1 MISSVLGM
9 LSLCRGKGK
18 TIHHVKS
25 RQTGQLFSNHDTPC
39 TKNSIPMGKIT
50 GMTFRTGDMRL
61 CNSDAQGIRHAIKLR
76 HWGAAGTA
84 GDFELKIGTPKEIFE
99 GEARVAMTPES
110 ALQLQKLGHE
120 CVIETGAGAVAGF
133 SDATYKDAGVT
144 VVKTAAALWKA
155 ADVVAKVRA
164 PDTAELKR
172 LRADQTLISFFNPAG
187 NTEGME
193 AAASKGATV
202 IAMEMIPR
210 ISRAQKMDAL
220 SSMANIAGYRAVIEA
235 GNNFGRF
242 FTGQITAAGKVPP
255 AKVLVVGAGVAG
267 LAAIGTATSLGA
279 ITYAFDVRPEVA
291 EQVESMGAEFVYLDF
306 EEDQQDGAAT
316 GGYAAVSSPEFRE
329 AQLAKFRELA
339 PEVDIVI
346 TTALIPNRDAPELWT
361 EDMVKA
367 MKPGSV
373 IIDLAAEKGGNCKL
387 TVMDQKIVTDN
398 GVTIIGYTDFPSRM
412 ATQASTLYATN
423 IRHLLTDLTPE
434 KDGVIH
440 HNMEDDV
447 IRGATVTHEKAITFP
462 PPPPKVAAIAAA
474 PKKETPKA
482 LTAEEKRAKEL
493 ADFKAATKQQVT
505 LLAVGGALLL
515 GVGLVAPAS
524 FMQHFIV
531 FVLAVFV
538 GFQVIWGVAH
548 SLHTPLMAVTNAI
561 SSIIILGALMQ
572 IGSSSFL
579 VIILAALSVFMCGIN
594 IFGGFLVTRRMLAM
608 FQKS

>member
-1 MISSVLGM
+1 M
-9 LSLCRGKGK
+9 
-18 TIHHVKS
+18 
-25 RQTGQLFSNHDTPC
+25 
-39 TKNSIPMGKIT
+39 
-50 GMTFRTGDMRL
+50 
-61 CNSDAQGIRHAIKLR
+61 
-76 HWGAAGTA
+76 
-84 GDFELKIGTPKEIFE
+84 KIGTPKETYA
-99 GEARVAMTPES
+99 GENRVAMTPES
-110 ALQLQKLGHE
+110 AVQLQKLGYD
-120 CVIETGAGAVAGF
+120 CAIETGAGAAAGF
-133 SDATYKDAGVT
+133 SDAAYEAAGVEIL
-144 VVKTAAALWKA
+144 KTPAALWKA
-155 ADVVAKVRA
+155 ADIVAKVRQ
-164 PDTAELKR
+164 PDAAELKR
-172 LRADQTLISFFNPAG
+172 LAKGKTLISFFNPAG
-187 NTEGME
+187 NEEGM
-193 AAASKGATV
+193 ALAKSKGANV
-202 IAMEMIPR
+202 IAMEMVPR

-267 LAAIGTATSLGA
+267 LAAIGTSTSLGA
-279 ITYAFDVRPEVA
+279 VTYAFDVRPEVA

-339 PEVDIVI
+339 PEMDIVI
-346 TTALIPNRDAPELWT
+346 TTALIPNRDAPKLWLA
-361 EDMVKA
+361 DMVAA

-373 IIDLAAEKGGNCKL
+373 IVDLAAERGGNVEG
-387 TVMDQKIVTDN
+387 TVKDEKVVTDN

-412 ATQASTLYATN
+412 AAQASSLYATN
-423 IRHLLTDLTPE
+423 IRHMMTDLTPD
-434 KDGVIH
+434 KDGQVN

-447 IRGATVTHEKAITFP
+447 IRGATVAFEGEITFP
-462 PPPPKVAAIAAA
+462 PPPPKVQAIAAK
-474 PKKETPKA
+474 PKETVPE
-482 LTAEEKRAKEL
+482 LTPEEKRAKEV
-493 ADFKAATKQQVT
+493 AAFKAQTRSQVT
-505 LLAVGGALLL
+505 LLAGGGALLL
-515 GVGLVAPAS
+515 LVGLFAPVS

-531 FVLAVFV
+531 FALACFV

-572 IGSSSFL
+572 IGSGSFL
-579 VIILAALSVFMCGIN
+579 VILLAALSVFMAGIN

>member
-1 MISSVLGM
+1 M
-9 LSLCRGKGK
+9 
-18 TIHHVKS
+18 
-25 RQTGQLFSNHDTPC
+25 
-39 TKNSIPMGKIT
+39 
-50 GMTFRTGDMRL
+50 
-61 CNSDAQGIRHAIKLR
+61 
-76 HWGAAGTA
+76 
-84 GDFELKIGTPKEIFE
+84 KIGTPKELFD
-99 GEARVAMTPES
+99 GENRVAMTPAS
-110 ALQLQKLGHE
+110 ALELQKLGHD
-120 CVIETGAGAVAGF
+120 CVIETKAGDAAGF
-133 SDATYKDAGVT
+133 SDKSYKDAGVE

-155 ADVVAKVRA
+155 ADVIAKVRV
-164 PDTAELKR
+164 PDADEMKR
-172 LRADQTLISFFNPAG
+172 LRADQTLISFFSPVADDDK
-187 NTEGME
+187 MKS
-193 AAASKGATV
+193 AAKKGATV
-202 IAMEMIPR
+202 VAMEMIPR

-235 GNNFGRF
+235 GNHFPRF

-291 EQVESMGAEFVYLDF
+291 EQVESMGAQFVFLDF
-306 EEDQQDGAAT
+306 DEDQKDGSET
-316 GGYAAVSSPEFRE
+316 GGYAAVSSPEFAA
-329 AQLAKFRELA
+329 AQLAKFREIA
-339 PEVDIVI
+339 PDMDIVI
-346 TTALIPNRDAPELWT
+346 TTALIPNRAAPELWT

-373 IIDLAAEKGGNCKL
+373 IVDLAAEKGGNCKL
-387 TVMDQKIVTDN
+387 TVMDEKIVTEN

-412 ATQASTLYATN
+412 AAQSSTLYATN
-423 IRHLLTDLTPE
+423 VRHLLTDLTPD
-434 KDGVIH
+434 KDGKIN

-447 IRGATVTHEKAITFP
+447 IRGATIAHASAVTFP
-462 PPPPKVAAIAAA
+462 PPPPKIQAIAA
-474 PKKETPKA
+474 KPKA
-482 LTAEEKRAKEL
+482 AVVELTPEQKRANEV
-493 ADFKAATKQQVT
+493 AAFKAQTKSQVT
-505 LLAVGGALLL
+505 LLAVGAFLLL
-515 GVGLVAPAS
+515 AVGLVAPAS

-572 IGSSSFL
+572 IGSGSFI
-579 VIILAALSVFMCGIN
+579 VVVLAALAVFMTGIN

>member
-1 MISSVLGM
+1 M
-9 LSLCRGKGK
+9 
-18 TIHHVKS
+18 
-25 RQTGQLFSNHDTPC
+25 
-39 TKNSIPMGKIT
+39 
-50 GMTFRTGDMRL
+50 
-61 CNSDAQGIRHAIKLR
+61 
-76 HWGAAGTA
+76 
-84 GDFELKIGTPKEIFE
+84 KIGTPKEVFE
-99 GEARVAMTPES
+99 GENRVAMTPDS
-110 ALQLQKLGHE
+110 AAQLQKLGHE
-120 CVIETGAGAVAGF
+120 CYVEAGAGAAAGF
-133 SDATYKDAGVT
+133 ADAMYEAAGVT
-144 VVKTAAALWKA
+144 VVKTAAALWKEV
-155 ADVVAKVRA
+155 DIIAKVRQ
-164 PDTAELKR
+164 PNETELKR
-172 LRADQTLISFFNPAG
+172 LTADKTLISFFNPAG
-187 NTEGME
+187 NEEGME
-193 AAASKGATV
+193 VAKSKGATV
-202 IAMEMIPR
+202 IAMEMVPR

-242 FTGQITAAGKVPP
+242 FTGQVTAAGKVPP

-267 LAAIGTATSLGA
+267 LAAIGTSTSLGA

-306 EEDQQDGAAT
+306 EEEQQDGAAT
-316 GGYAAVSSPEFRE
+316 GGYASVSSPEFRE

-346 TTALIPNRDAPELWT
+346 TTALIPNREAPELWT

-373 IIDLAAEKGGNCKL
+373 IVDLAAEKGGNCKL
-387 TVMDQKIVTDN
+387 TVADEKIVTDN

-412 ATQASTLYATN
+412 ATQASSLYATN
-423 IRHLLTDLTPE
+423 IRHMMTDLTPE
-434 KDGVIH
+434 KDGVVD

-447 IRGATVTHEKAITFP
+447 IRGATVTHKGEITWP
-462 PPPPKVAAIAAA
+462 PPPPKVAAIAAQK
-474 PKKETPKA
+474 PKETAPE
-482 LTAEEKRAKEL
+482 LTPEEKRAAEV
-493 ADFKAATKQQVT
+493 AAFKAQTKQQVT
-505 LLAVGGALLL
+505 LLGVGAVLLL
-515 GVGLVAPAS
+515 AVGLVAPAS

-531 FVLAVFV
+531 FVLSVFI

-572 IGSSSFL
+572 IGSGSFL
-579 VIILAALSVFMCGIN
+579 VILLAGLSVFMAGIN